1 LSLSVIILSF
11 NRREALL
18 RTLREIDVWR
28 TAINAEVIVV
38 DNASTDNSPAAVRE
52 HAPWARL
59 IVQATNTG
67 VAGFSAGAALATGD
81 TLLILDDDSWPDPQA
96 LTAALALLAAKPTI
110 AAVAL
115 VPKHPKTNAIEWP
128 FVTRATPRCTIMGC
142 GNLVRAE
149 AWRKV
154 GGYEAG
160 FFLYRNDTDLAMK
173 LLGAGFD
180 VWLDPAWIVWHD
192 SPAAAEK
199 SERWLH
205 LATRNWLWLCRR
217 HGASWR
223 IKLLAGTL
231 GVLTALRHA
240 GPSLSRL
247 RKVLRGVTD
256 GIDLDAPPLP
266 PTVIVTGTAMK
277 LYLRMRWRSQT

>member
-1 LSLSVIILSF
+1 MSLSVIILSF

-18 RTLREIDVWR
+18 RTLREIDTWR
-28 TAINAEVIVV
+28 ATINAEVIVV
-38 DNASTDNSPAAVRE
+38 DNASSDGSPDAVRE

-59 IVQATNTG
+59 IVQAANTG
-67 VAGFSAGAALATGD
+67 VAGFNAGAALATGD
-81 TLLILDDDSWPDPQA
+81 TFLILDDDSWPDPAA
-96 LTAALALLAAKPTI
+96 LTAALALLTAKPTI
-110 AAVAL
+110 AAVTL

-128 FVTRATPRCTIMGC
+128 FVTRATPRFTVMGC
-142 GNLVRAE
+142 GNLVRAD

-154 GGYEAG
+154 AGYESG

-180 VWLDPAWIVWHD
+180 VYMDPAWIVWHD
-192 SPAAAEK
+192 SPAALDK
-199 SERWLH
+199 SERWLQ

-217 HGASWR
+217 HGGSWR
-223 IKLLAGTL
+223 VKVLAATL
-231 GVLTALRHA
+231 GVITALRHA

-256 GIDLDAPPLP
+256 GVDLDAPPLP
-266 PTVIVTGTAMK
+266 PAVITTGDSLK
-277 LYLRMRWRSQT
+277 SYLRMRWRNQT